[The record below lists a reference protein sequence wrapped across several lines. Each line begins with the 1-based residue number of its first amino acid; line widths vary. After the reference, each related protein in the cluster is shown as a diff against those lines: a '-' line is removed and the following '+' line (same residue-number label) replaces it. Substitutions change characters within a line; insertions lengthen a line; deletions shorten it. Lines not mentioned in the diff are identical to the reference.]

1 MLRRFA
7 PIIVLA
13 LAASSASAAEP
24 TGEWLVEGGFAH
36 IRIETCGDKLWGIVA
51 WEQAPNVDKNNP
63 DASKRT
69 RPTLGI
75 PILLGMA
82 QANPNRWD
90 GDIYNSENGRTYTAH
105 LSLTDDDT
113 LRVEGCVLGFLCG
126 GQSWSRV
133 AAAQPPQ
140 TPARPGVQP
149 VRPGSQPARPAPAQ
163 QPPRTTGQA
172 PRPGQAQTPQ
182 AAYGTVE
189 NVCSAVAAATGLPLD
204 QRPPAIT
211 GGDRRSA
218 R

>member
-1 MLRRFA
+1 MLLRRFA

-13 LAASSASAAEP
+13 LAATSASAAEP
-24 TGEWLVEGGFAH
+24 TGEWLVEGGIAH
-36 IRIETCGDKLWGIVA
+36 IKIDTCGDRLWGIVA
-51 WEQAPNVDKNNP
+51 WEMKANVDRNNP
-63 DASKRT
+63 DPSKRA

-82 QANPNRWD
+82 QAEPNRWD
-90 GDIYNSENGRTYTAH
+90 GDIYNTQDGRTYTAH
-105 LSLTDDDT
+105 ISLANEDT

-126 GQSWSRV
+126 GQSWTRV
-133 AAAQPPQ
+133 AAPQPPQ
-140 TPARPGVQP
+140 APA
-149 VRPGSQPARPAPAQ
+149 RPGSQPARPTQ
-163 QPPRTTGQA
+163 QQPRTTGQA
-172 PRPGQAQTPQ
+172 PRPGRVQTPQ

-204 QRPPAIT
+204 QRTPAVT